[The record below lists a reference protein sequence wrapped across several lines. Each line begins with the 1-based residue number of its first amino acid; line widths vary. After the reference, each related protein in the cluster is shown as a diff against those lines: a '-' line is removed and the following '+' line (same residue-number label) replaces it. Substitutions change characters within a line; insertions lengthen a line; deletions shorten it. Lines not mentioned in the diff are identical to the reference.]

1 MKRKIIFLLLV
12 LPLLFF
18 SCNDLMQIPSTENF
32 INSSQNPQSTE
43 NSGDE
48 QKTGASSEDVDAKQ
62 KTDSSPENVGGN
74 QKTDS
79 SPEKPTGE
87 QKTDGST
94 EEPSTEQKTE
104 TPPENPNQNI
114 EKLADGN
121 FRIFAPGI
129 SQNKFYDANKTG
141 GDNQLCWAATS
152 SNLIAWYQDLYTAGG
167 KTLDSALPRTENQIF
182 AKFKS
187 LIANKDGTFVNGILW
202 YIAGSASLSG
212 NGGFLLNYIP
222 KAKWNLLQPSAY
234 KQVENISTLKEFS
247 SELILALEKG
257 AVACGITDRNFKKGV
272 SGHAITIWGA
282 EYSEIQENDGT
293 ETKLVNSIWISDSD
307 DYKTQ
312 LVKCSLSQSRDN
324 SASLDFVKIDYKVY
338 PPFDKIKNIMILYAP

>member
-1 MKRKIIFLLLV
+1 MQRKIIFLLLT
-12 LPLLFF
+12 LSLLFF
-18 SCNDLMQIPSTENF
+18 SCNDLTQISSTENF

-43 NSGDE
+43 NSSDEQATGTSSENVGAE
-48 QKTGASSEDVDAKQ
+48 QKTCGSTE
-62 KTDSSPENVGGN
+62 E
-74 QKTDS
+74 
-79 SPEKPTGE
+79 PTAD

-94 EEPSTEQKTE
+94 EDVDGEQKTDSPTEESSTEPE

-114 EKLADGN
+114 EKLADGS

-141 GDNQLCWAATS
+141 GDDQLCWAATS
-152 SNLIAWYQDLYTAGG
+152 SNLIAWYQDLYMAGG

-182 AKFKS
+182 EKFKS
-187 LIANKDGTFVNGILW
+187 LMANKDGTFVNGILW

-222 KAKWNLLQPSAY
+222 KVKWNLLQPSAY

-247 SELILALEKG
+247 SELILALKTG
-257 AVACGITDRNFKKGV
+257 AIACGITDRNFKKGV

-282 EYSEIQENDGT
+282 EYSEIQENGGT
-293 ETKLVNSIWISDSD
+293 RTKLVNSIWISDSD

-324 SASLDFVKIDYKVY
+324 SASLDFVKIDYKVH